1 LRQLLHRVNQNFVQN
16 EDDSI
21 VKPLGAAGS
30 TLTTPPERADE
41 IFLEGPRS
49 RFEEFITLLR
59 VMRDF
64 LRGFRVLHF
73 VGPCVTVF
81 GSARVKR
88 DDPHYELARQMGAA
102 IAQLGFTVMT
112 GGGPGIMEAANR
124 GAKEVGGR
132 SVGCNIELPS
142 EQAANAYLD
151 RCVRMHYFFVRK
163 ALLVKY
169 SYAFVVMPGGA
180 GTLDELFE
188 AVTLI
193 QTRKI
198 KNFPIV
204 IMGTDYWRELIGFID
219 KMAQHGMISTA
230 DLSLI
235 YATDSVEE
243 AIAHIRSKAIEP
255 FGLKRVARIRKHFPW
270 LGERGLSGDSAA
282 VRWGRLTTIAQAVQ
296 VKRALPRNC
305 GRHEKNA
312 ADSSKE

>member
-1 LRQLLHRVNQNFVQN
+1 MATELPTDEAPESANAVLLA
-16 EDDSI
+16 S
-21 VKPLGAAGS
+21 
-30 TLTTPPERADE
+30 PERADE

-64 LRGFRVLHF
+64 LRGFRTLHF

-81 GSARVKR
+81 GSSRIKR
-88 DDPHYELARQMGAA
+88 DDPPYELARKMGAA
-102 IAQLGFTVMT
+102 IARLGFTVMT

-124 GAKEVGGR
+124 GAKEAGGR
-132 SVGCNIELPS
+132 SVGCTIELPS
-142 EQAANAYLD
+142 EQPANAYLD

-193 QTRKI
+193 QTGKI

-204 IMGTDYWRELIGFID
+204 IMGTDYWKELIGFFN
-219 KMAQHGMISTA
+219 KMAPHKMIAAA

-255 FGLKRVARIRKHFPW
+255 FGLKRVARVRRHFPW
-270 LGERGLSGDSAA
+270 LGERGLSGF
-282 VRWGRLTTIAQAVQ
+282 
-296 VKRALPRNC
+296 
-305 GRHEKNA
+305 
-312 ADSSKE
+312 

>member
-1 LRQLLHRVNQNFVQN
+1 LRRLAPGVNQIFVQEN
-16 EDDSI
+16 KRDSVI
-21 VKPLGAAGS
+21 AAPDFSAS
-30 TLTTPPERADE
+30 TIPSEPADE

-49 RFEEFITLLR
+49 RFAEFFTLLR

-81 GSARVKR
+81 GSSRIRPK
-88 DDPHYELARQMGAA
+88 DPHYELARKMGGA
-102 IAQLGFTVMT
+102 IARLGFTVIT

-132 SVGCNIELPS
+132 SVGCTIELPS
-142 EQAANAYLD
+142 EQPTNAHLD

-163 ALLVKY
+163 TLLVKY

-188 AVTLI
+188 ALTLI
-193 QTRKI
+193 QTGKI

-204 IMGTDYWRELIGFID
+204 IMGTDYWKELIAFIE
-219 KMAQHGMISTA
+219 KMAQRGMIATT

-235 YATDSVEE
+235 YATDSVDE

-255 FGLKRVARIRKHFPW
+255 FGLKRIARPRRAFPW
-270 LGERGLSGDSAA
+270 LGERG
-282 VRWGRLTTIAQAVQ
+282 VWGKPT
-296 VKRALPRNC
+296 C
-305 GRHEKNA
+305 
-312 ADSSKE
+312 